1 MTIDEVKKALENH
14 LYSQLVF
21 NSPILSGNMM
31 MNISQGSSEI
41 IIAAPFYDNKMW
53 RKKHIIVHTGE
64 TKNGLTDYAN
74 SVNEVGGFGTHNK
87 SEHWV
92 NRVVNTCCRDIAGL
106 YNGKVEGELEE

>member
-41 IIAAPFYDNKMW
+41 IIAAPFYDSKMW
-53 RKKHIIVHTGE
+53 RKKHPQ
-64 TKNGLTDYAN
+64 N
-74 SVNEVGGFGTHNK
+74 FPQK
-87 SEHWV
+87 S
-92 NRVVNTCCRDIAGL
+92 
-106 YNGKVEGELEE
+106 GKILWKSKRSIKYI